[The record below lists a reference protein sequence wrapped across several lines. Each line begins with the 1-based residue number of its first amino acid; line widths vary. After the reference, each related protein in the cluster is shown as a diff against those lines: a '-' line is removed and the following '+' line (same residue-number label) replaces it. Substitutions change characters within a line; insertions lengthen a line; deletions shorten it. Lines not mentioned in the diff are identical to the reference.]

1 MVGGIAVVVS
11 QQSDYP
17 EEEVEQVEGDY
28 EQHGLLPQ
36 VYCLVSDVGLR
47 HLSFVVED
55 HGEEGDGVEPSW
67 REVPCVYHQ
76 WPHGQSSFSA
86 MAAQA
91 SASASAL

>member
-1 MVGGIAVVVS
+1 
-11 QQSDYP
+11 
-17 EEEVEQVEGDY
+17 
-28 EQHGLLPQ
+28 
-36 VYCLVSDVGLR
+36 
-47 HLSFVVED
+47 
-55 HGEEGDGVEPSW
+55 VEPSW